1 MNLPN
6 VDDQQTDD
14 QPKADESAKLSESD
28 RKYFRYKRII
38 DWAVANDHF
47 ALDEIKSALVSDE
60 KPVFVTRVV
69 RSLEKEGFIVR
80 ENLDASLYRWN
91 SGKPFST
98 TKWLDGKIF
107 GSQVKNSPEQDRPR
121 ERLLA
126 VGVEQL
132 STAELIAIL
141 IRSGRPGESAVQGGQ
156 KVARAYGQ
164 RLAELP
170 DAGRAELKSIT
181 AAVGK
186 TAYCEIMAGIE
197 LGRRVAA
204 VSENQPLQKISS
216 SQDAISFCQQR
227 FSRLIASGKQEEF
240 HIVCLDTKNQVIDSH
255 QITVGTLDASLVHPR
270 EVFRAAIRD
279 ASSSIILVHNHPS
292 GDPTPSREDIQVTDR
307 LTEVGKV
314 VGIDVLDH
322 IVLGQGRSVS
332 IREYV

>member
-1 MNLPN
+1 MSSSN
-6 VDDQQTDD
+6 VVNRQG
-14 QPKADESAKLSESD
+14 DEPAKLSESD

-38 DWAVANDHF
+38 DWAVTKENF
-47 ALDEIKSALVSDE
+47 ALDDIKEALNPEE
-60 KPVFVTRVV
+60 KAVFVTRVV

-80 ENLDASLYRWN
+80 ENQEAHSFRWN
-91 SGKPFST
+91 AGKPFVST
-98 TKWLDGKIF
+98 QWLDEKIF
-107 GSQVKNSPEQDRPR
+107 GAQVKNSPEQDRPR
-121 ERLLA
+121 ERLLS

-132 STAELIAIL
+132 ATAELIAIL

-170 DAGRAELKSIT
+170 DAGRAELKSIS
-181 AAVGK
+181 AAVEK
-186 TAYCEIMAGIE
+186 TAYCQIMAGIE
-197 LGRRVAA
+197 LGRRIAS
-204 VSENQPLQKISS
+204 VSQDQTQRKICS
-216 SQDAISFCQQR
+216 SQDAIAYCQQR
-227 FSRLIASGKQEEF
+227 FSRLAAVAKQEEF
-240 HIVCLDTKNQVIDSH
+240 HIVCLGTKNQVIDSH

-279 ASSSIILVHNHPS
+279 AASSIILVHNHPS

-307 LTEVGKV
+307 LTEVGKL

-322 IVLGQGRSVS
+322 IVLGLGRSIS